1 MAANDMGDLE
11 EHHLAVSEA
20 SLARRKL
27 VDRIVVGGV
36 SIISGVIVVFVIL
49 FVVVDKMNQAPESGK
64 AMSRHVTS
72 YKMKQCN
79 VKSDHTMSRKSYD
92 VRQ

>member
-1 MAANDMGDLE
+1 MAAEMGDTE

-36 SIISGVIVVFVIL
+36 SIISGVIVVAVIL

-64 AMSRHVTS
+64 
-72 YKMKQCN
+72 
-79 VKSDHTMSRKSYD
+79 TM
-92 VRQ
+92 V